1 MNRCAPCC
9 LVWGSFLMLIIL
21 IVSFIVSP
29 SDLHVLMLFL
39 HRNNETCIPLLSC
52 FAVMLC
58 VCVCVYFLPPY
69 GYQVPRR
76 WLLHQHHMAGPTR
89 QAALC
94 KTHSVSTLHVFSEGS
109 AALVIE
115 GLITVYRKHRHKRR
129 RLAQTRMFTDSLDNR
144 WYIHLLLG
152 L

>member
-1 MNRCAPCC
+1 
-9 LVWGSFLMLIIL
+9 MLIIL

-39 HRNNETCIPLLSC
+39 HCHNETCIPLLSC
-52 FAVMLC
+52 FAILL
-58 VCVCVYFLPPY
+58 CVCVYFLPPY

-89 QAALC
+89 QAALR
-94 KTHSVSTLHVFSEGS
+94 KTHSVSALRVFFEGS

-115 GLITVYRKHRHKRR
+115 GLITV
-129 RLAQTRMFTDSLDNR
+129 
-144 WYIHLLLG
+144 
-152 L
+152 